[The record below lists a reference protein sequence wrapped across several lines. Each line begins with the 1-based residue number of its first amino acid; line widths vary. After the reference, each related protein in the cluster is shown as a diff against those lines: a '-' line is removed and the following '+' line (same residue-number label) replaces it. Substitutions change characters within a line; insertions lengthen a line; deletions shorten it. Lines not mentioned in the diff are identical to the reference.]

1 MSAGAEAAERRLT
14 LISRTYCHLCSE
26 MAAALKPL
34 ADEFGFGVDVLDVD
48 ADPALEERY
57 DVLVPVLLHA
67 GRELCH
73 YVLDAAKVRDYLN
86 EIG

>member
-1 MSAGAEAAERRLT
+1 
-14 LISRTYCHLCSE
+14 
-26 MAAALKPL
+26 MAARLQPL
-34 ADEFGFGVDVLDVD
+34 ADEFGFAVDVLDVD
-48 ADPALEERY
+48 ADPVLEERY

-73 YVLDAAKVRDYLN
+73 YVLDVAKVRDYLN